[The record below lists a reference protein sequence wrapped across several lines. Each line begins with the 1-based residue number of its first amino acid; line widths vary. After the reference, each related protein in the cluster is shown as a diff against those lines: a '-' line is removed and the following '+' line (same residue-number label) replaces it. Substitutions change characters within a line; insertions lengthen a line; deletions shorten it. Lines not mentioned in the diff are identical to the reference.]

1 MLIPIL
7 HLKSQH
13 TLHTYFGEQ
22 NEKLNSYNIFRYNLS
37 GLTFQISSSYVTTK
51 LCMDLLCTFFA
62 KLWNRFDIIFNSNF
76 IDLHEELFKLT
87 EPFTGVSMR
96 TQSALHRRSSDFP
109 NIDFICR
116 WQNVRN
122 LHFFENRTKIRTFFE
137 NRTEI
142 CILFENRFK
151 IYK

>member
-1 MLIPIL
+1 MTFYSYFFINNKMVQKSIEKSVRYMLIPIL
-7 HLKSQH
+7 LLKSQH

-87 EPFTGVSMR
+87 EPFTGVSMG

-116 WQNVRN
+116 
-122 LHFFENRTKIRTFFE
+122 
-137 NRTEI
+137 
-142 CILFENRFK
+142 
-151 IYK
+151 